1 MAFSTRARLLLSWVS
16 PHELRPGPDFF
27 SPARP
32 TTRFWHNLG
41 KCFVHDLLDLLT
53 QPAVGWIVFRALMPV
68 HMNLK
73 LLQAFQRKWIKPMF
87 EASIQHLRVMFRDGQ
102 QHVRFA
108 HNTARGKI
116 MLAAQNDSALA
127 SGAIQFCIH
136 QAGTETPRRY
146 KNMVLPEICIKIKLA
161 PDCWMSLARHYDY
174 AIGKQRLLANIVTD
188 GDGDIQNKIQSAAG
202 QFLLNLTALDA
213 KRGDGNFRSG
223 AGQDFCQRR
232 QNGGFHQLPEADL
245 EITARMG
252 RIKIAVLIQIDFQ
265 NLQSLAHLMNHVA
278 AKGSW
283 HHVGA
288 FPDKKRVLQQFAQTL
303 QRMAHGRLRE
313 LQLAARAREIA
324 FAVDGLQHNK
334 KVKIDLAQMHETN
347 FTLFQ

>member
-1 MAFSTRARLLLSWVS
+1 MASSIRVRLLLSLVS
-16 PHELRPGPDFF
+16 PDELRPGADFF
-27 SPARP
+27 NLARA
-32 TTRFWHNLG
+32 TAWFWRRFSKG
-41 KCFVHDLLDLLT
+41 FVHHFFDLFA
-53 QPAVGWIVFRALMPV
+53 QPAVGRIVFRALMPV

-73 LLQAFQRKWIKPMF
+73 LLQALERKRIQPVIKTR
-87 EASIQHLRVMFRDGQ
+87 IQHLRIVLRDGE

-108 HNTARGKI
+108 HNAARGKV
-116 MLAAQNDSALA
+116 MLAAQNDPALA
-127 SGAIQFCIH
+127 SGAIQFGVD
-136 QAGTETPRRY
+136 QAGAETSGRD
-146 KNMVLPEICIKIKLA
+146 KNMVLPEVRIQIQFT
-161 PDCWMSLARHYDY
+161 PDSRVPFAGHHNYT
-174 AIGKQRLLANIVTD
+174 IGKQRLLAKVVTD
-188 GDGDIQNKIQSAAG
+188 GDGNIQNKVQSAAG
-202 QFLLNLTALDA
+202 QLLLNLTALDA
-213 KRGDGNFRSG
+213 ERGNGNFRSG
-223 AGQDFCQRR
+223 AGKDFCQRR

-245 EITARMG
+245 EITPRMG
-252 RIKIAVLIQIDFQ
+252 WIKIAVLIKIDFQ
-265 NLQSLAHLMNHVA
+265 NLQSLAHLINHVA